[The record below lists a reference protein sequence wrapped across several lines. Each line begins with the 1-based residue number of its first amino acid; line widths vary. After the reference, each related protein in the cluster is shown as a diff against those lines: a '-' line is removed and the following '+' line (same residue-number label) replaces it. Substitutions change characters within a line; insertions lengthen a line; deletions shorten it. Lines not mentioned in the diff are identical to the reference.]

1 MIGLTMFLVR
11 YFILRKI
18 LVSNDF
24 ELAINQYLFGLI
36 VLSTVLI
43 AAAGYIINDYFDVKT
58 DLINHPD
65 TVVVD
70 KILKRRWA
78 IILHI
83 ALTLIGILIGIY
95 CALKIGYLRLALF
108 HIVAALL
115 LWFYSTHFKKQL
127 IVGNVVVSV
136 LSASV
141 VFMPLIFE
149 MGLMQ
154 KLNPNFVFNNYLV
167 FLSALKATFI
177 FALFAFFT
185 TLTREIIKDIEDI
198 EGDNATGSKTMPIIL
213 GVSISKTVSLFL
225 ILFVIVFLLFII
237 YNSIKATLLMFTTQ
251 NFYILFLLIC
261 PLTLLIYLLLKAKH
275 SKDYYYCSL
284 ILKFVMLLGL
294 LSSIV
299 FYYF

>member
-1 MIGLTMFLVR
+1 MIGLTLFLVR

-36 VLSTVLI
+36 VLSTVII

-83 ALTLIGILIGIY
+83 TLSFVGVLIGVY

-108 HIVAALL
+108 HVFAVIL
-115 LWFYSTHFKKQL
+115 LWFYSTHFKRQL
-127 IVGNVVVSV
+127 IIGNIVVSV
-136 LSASV
+136 LSAAV

-154 KLNPNFVFNNYLV
+154 KLNPNFVLNNYLF
-167 FLSALKATFI
+167 FLSALKASFI

-198 EGDNATGSKTMPIIL
+198 EGDKATGCKTMPINL
-213 GVSISKTVSLFL
+213 GIPISKTVALFL
-225 ILFVIVFLLFII
+225 ILFIIVFLLFII
-237 YNSIKATLLMFTTQ
+237 YNSIKSTLILLTAQNLYIVLLLLCPLVLLM
-251 NFYILFLLIC
+251 YK
-261 PLTLLIYLLLKAKH
+261 LLKAKQ
-275 SKDYYYCSL
+275 SKDYYYSSL
-284 ILKFVMLLGL
+284 ILKFVMLFGL

-299 FYYF
+299 FYYY

>member
-1 MIGLTMFLVR
+1 MIGLTLFLVR

-36 VLSTVLI
+36 VLSTVII

-83 ALTLIGILIGIY
+83 TLSLVGILIGIY

-108 HIVAALL
+108 HVFAAVL
-115 LWFYSTHFKKQL
+115 LWFYSTHFKRQL
-127 IVGNVVVSV
+127 IIGNCVVSV
-136 LSASV
+136 LSAAV

-198 EGDNATGSKTMPIIL
+198 EGDKATGCNTMPINL
-213 GVSISKTVSLFL
+213 GIPISKTVALFL
-225 ILFVIVFLLFII
+225 ILFIIVFLLFII
-237 YNSIKATLLMFTTQ
+237 YNSIKATLVLLTVQ
-251 NFYILFLLIC
+251 NLYIALLLLC
-261 PLTLLIYLLLKAKH
+261 PLIVLMYKLLKAKY
-275 SKDYYYCSL
+275 SKDYYYSSL
-284 ILKFVMLLGL
+284 ILKFVMLFGL

-299 FYYF
+299 FYYY